1 MFIISLP
8 WNREKLEYLLETNDL
23 FDLIMKNSTQQY
35 YLIIQDNTVTWI
47 GQGTMGFAYHIK
59 CRTST
64 MNGSS
69 SIPKDLGIVGFLGS
83 YSGIEDAIHKLFPKS
98 GYCASNMKFAD
109 YNGQRLK
116 CKKDHYSVIQP
127 ILCLLGEQPDKDL
140 QHFFEVLGWGN
151 RIPFTCSGNWKYN
164 MKLFIGDKQVE
175 SLEVWFT
182 YFCSIALA

>member
-83 YSGIEDAIHKLFPKS
+83 YSGIEDAIHSYFLK
-98 GYCASNMKFAD
+98 AVIV
-109 YNGQRLK
+109 RL
-116 CKKDHYSVIQP
+116 
-127 ILCLLGEQPDKDL
+127 
-140 QHFFEVLGWGN
+140 
-151 RIPFTCSGNWKYN
+151 T
-164 MKLFIGDKQVE
+164 
-175 SLEVWFT
+175 
-182 YFCSIALA
+182 